1 MATFEDIT
9 GLWKTLG
16 CNQICKLIEISQD
29 FPLVATFVRR
39 YEKRVQKTFEHI
51 ARKTRMNLEYQIRYP
66 LIPHNNPEFAKKA
79 RRIDLLLTRFF
90 RRMQA
95 VSQPE
100 RLLRKHTISSEA
112 IVYDQ
117 EQQNISVTL
126 E

>member
-9 GLWKTLG
+9 GRWKTLG
-16 CNQICKLIEISQD
+16 YNQICKLIEISQD
-29 FPLVATFVRR
+29 FPLVATSVRG

-51 ARKTRMNLEYQIRYP
+51 ARKTRMNLEHQIRYT

-79 RRIDLLLTRFF
+79 CRIDLLLTQFF